1 MAADGWAPLDWHT
14 SPLLV
19 CGLWFAGLKFGL
31 VPCCCRFGSVELYTL
46 VWFGMWAMH
55 LLCCSSATLPVPK
68 RFIYT
73 ARQVSLVLTSVNS
86 CTIPVSVSNVSY
98 INWRQEKPGSDK
110 SVQGC
115 PLVYSSVFSLSVIS
129 RYRLG
134 WQLQEQLQ
142 MTQIQRWVC
151 GQILVPSRV
160 LISTWRFPLGLCTL
174 CQSSMVV
181 SQALPFHYYTIFS
194 AAQVCSALL
203 SRDRLSALLAPQ
215 TRLWPQRAAGW
226 WPRWGAGKVLLIS
239 LSNLWLRPTQSA
251 HPDWKGVTYAP
262 WETALMAKPK
272 LKLVSQPDEKL
283 LLCFPS
289 SFEAGGA
296 AWAGRKSGGLILVGV
311 TLNMDERA
319 NTGQKVNA
327 RSSLG
332 KKEGQKRDGS
342 PWGNRGKN

>member
-1 MAADGWAPLDWHT
+1 
-14 SPLLV
+14 
-19 CGLWFAGLKFGL
+19 
-31 VPCCCRFGSVELYTL
+31 
-46 VWFGMWAMH
+46 
-55 LLCCSSATLPVPK
+55 
-68 RFIYT
+68 
-73 ARQVSLVLTSVNS
+73 
-86 CTIPVSVSNVSY
+86 
-98 INWRQEKPGSDK
+98 
-110 SVQGC
+110 
-115 PLVYSSVFSLSVIS
+115 
-129 RYRLG
+129 
-134 WQLQEQLQ
+134 

-160 LISTWRFPLGLCTL
+160 LISTWRFPLGPCTL

-194 AAQVCSALL
+194 AAQVGSALL

-215 TRLWPQRAAGW
+215 TGLWPQRAAGW

-283 LLCFPS
+283 LLCFRS
-289 SFEAGGA
+289 SFEGRRGA

-327 RSSLG
+327 RSSGG

>member
-1 MAADGWAPLDWHT
+1 MKGNIWAQIQFKWGRGKILA
-14 SPLLV
+14 
-19 CGLWFAGLKFGL
+19 CRLKF
-31 VPCCCRFGSVELYTL
+31 PSPR
-46 VWFGMWAMH
+46 H
-55 LLCCSSATLPVPK
+55 LKVCAASSTV
-68 RFIYT
+68 
-73 ARQVSLVLTSVNS
+73 
-86 CTIPVSVSNVSY
+86 
-98 INWRQEKPGSDK
+98 
-110 SVQGC
+110 
-115 PLVYSSVFSLSVIS
+115 
-129 RYRLG
+129 
-134 WQLQEQLQ
+134 
-142 MTQIQRWVC
+142 
-151 GQILVPSRV
+151 
-160 LISTWRFPLGLCTL
+160 
-174 CQSSMVV
+174 CQSSMLA
-181 SQALPFHYYTIFS
+181 SQALPFHHYTIFY
-194 AAQVCSALL
+194 ALL
-203 SRDRLSALLAPQ
+203 WLQSSLCDHNHHWGGEGAV
-215 TRLWPQRAAGW
+215 AGW
-226 WPRWGAGKVLLIS
+226 PLWGAGKVLLIS
-239 LSNLWLRPTQSA
+239 LSRPWLQPTQSA